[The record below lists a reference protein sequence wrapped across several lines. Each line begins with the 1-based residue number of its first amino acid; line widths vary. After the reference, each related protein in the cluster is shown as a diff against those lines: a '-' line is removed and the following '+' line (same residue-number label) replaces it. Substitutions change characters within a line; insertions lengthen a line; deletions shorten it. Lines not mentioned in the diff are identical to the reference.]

1 MNPEHFD
8 IENLKIFGMWP
19 HQNFISRGIVPYIK
33 RIRKDKVYVA
43 VIGDLKG
50 ESIVDML
57 ETCDKIEKV
66 YVINKYEGDDAETIK
81 AIFAKNTK
89 NLKSKLVM
97 KSNIEDL
104 KSKEN
109 LPDVVCMND
118 MTCTVESLLLSY
130 EITPSGGIFCGNGHE
145 TMKVKTALTE
155 FRRRNKIG
163 TPIQVS
169 NRAIWFWNKR

>member
-1 MNPEHFD
+1 MNHEHFD
-8 IENLKIFGMWP
+8 IENLKMFGMWP

-33 RIRKDKVYVA
+33 RIGKDKVYVA

-57 ETCDKIEKV
+57 ETCDKIEKI

-81 AIFAKNTK
+81 SIFAKNTK
-89 NLKSKLVM
+89 NLKGKLVM
-97 KSNIEDL
+97 KNSIEEL

-109 LPDVVCMND
+109 LPDVVCVND
-118 MTCTVESLLLSY
+118 ITCTVDNLLLSY
-130 EITPSGGIFCGNGHE
+130 EITPSNGIFCGNGHE
-145 TMKVKTALTE
+145 TLKVKTALTE
-155 FRRRNKIG
+155 FRRQSKIG